1 MKNQQGISLIE
12 VMVSVFIL
20 ASGLLGLAALQSR
33 SIAMNQSAHYRSIA
47 ADLAADLADRIRAY
61 RSPYFGI
68 DGLNVHPDFLTT
80 PNFAACAQ
88 TTGNLDAL
96 TCGTIGGQ
104 AYVIT
109 HDGLQTPSNTSAVV
123 VEMSG
128 WNTALR
134 TQLPN
139 ARFTLVRE
147 NASSAAFNRYTL
159 TITWLDDRTSATD
172 SSYVTVIE

>member
-1 MKNQQGISLIE
+1 MKKQQGISLIE

-20 ASGLLGLAALQSR
+20 ASGLLGLAALQAR

-61 RSPYFGI
+61 RSPYFGL
-68 DGLNVHPDFLTT
+68 DGSTLHPDFPTT

-88 TTGNLDAL
+88 STSSPDSL

-104 AYVIT
+104 AYEIT
-109 HDGLQTPSNTSAVV
+109 NDGAQTPSNTAAVV
-123 VEMSG
+123 VEMTS

-134 TQLPN
+134 SQLPS
-139 ARFTLVRE
+139 ARFTLVRAD
-147 NASSAAFNRYTL
+147 ASSTAFNRYTL
-159 TITWLDDRTSATD
+159 TITWLDDRTNAAD
-172 SSYVTVIE
+172 ASYTTVIE